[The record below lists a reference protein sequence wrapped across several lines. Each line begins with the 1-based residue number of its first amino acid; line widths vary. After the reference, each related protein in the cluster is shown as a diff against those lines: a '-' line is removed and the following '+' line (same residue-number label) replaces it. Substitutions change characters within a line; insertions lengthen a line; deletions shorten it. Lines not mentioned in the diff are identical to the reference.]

1 MKQSSEARFRNLK
14 HASRLWVVSSWIAP
28 NQCCPLTIELRHAGR
43 DDRRHHAY
51 RRAPSGPE
59 TKISAFERLRCSWIL
74 NPTPLVPRSNPRT
87 WPTRTKHCEKS
98 AAPPRKTSRVITRGT
113 RRMMCVSFTNVSIHL
128 QKLRRKFLS
137 RLHASIQP
145 GHQLYS
151 IRRSS
156 SLVFEQGH
164 RH

>member
-1 MKQSSEARFRNLK
+1 MRACVKQSSEARFRNPK

-28 NQCCPLTIELRHAGR
+28 NQCFPLTIELRHAGR

-113 RRMMCVSFTNVSIHL
+113 RRMMCVSFIIFYPSTENATEVSF
-128 QKLRRKFLS
+128 QTS
-137 RLHASIQP
+137 CE
-145 GHQLYS
+145 YS
-151 IRRSS
+151 TRSS
-156 SLVFEQGH
+156 TT
-164 RH
+164 